1 VARWAEFS
9 RCLIS
14 VKTRYNSGLLRAGDG
29 RGAVTLTKLS
39 LSNPVAVVVACIL
52 VAIFGVLSL
61 TRLPIQMTPEI
72 ARPEITVMTPW
83 RASAPNEIESEIIEP
98 QEDVL
103 RSIPGLL
110 KMASSANY
118 GNGYI
123 NLQFAIGSDM
133 NRALIEVMNRL
144 NQVPRYPVDAD
155 EPVISLGGE
164 DFDKVIAWWAITA
177 KPGNTRPVESYQDL
191 IEDTVIT
198 QLERVPGVSR
208 VGSFGGRQ
216 HEVRITFDPF
226 KAANIGLD
234 LTGVARQLGNNADVS
249 AGLNEVGRREYTLR
263 FSGRYDVESLGDLV
277 LEWRD
282 GRPVLLRDVARVEMA
297 MVDATNVLHQN
308 GGPSIALFA
317 IPESGTNV
325 YEVMDGLKAA
335 VADLAA
341 NELERAGLQI
351 FQDADDTVY
360 ISDSV
365 GMVRNNLLLG
375 VTLAVVV
382 LWWFLRKFRA
392 TLIVAL
398 SIPLCLLMAFMVL
411 DFGGRSLN
419 IISLAGLAFA
429 TGMVLDAAI
438 VVLENIFRQRE
449 AGLGG
454 NEASMRGV
462 SQVWG
467 ALLASTATTVAIF
480 MPVVFLQ
487 NEAGQL
493 FSDLAIT
500 ISAAVVASL
509 LVAVTVLPTAAANWI
524 KGEAIDDHH
533 RHWWRWVTSHIMT
546 WTDTPRRRWT
556 WVAVLTVVP
565 AAVALAL
572 LPSADYLPEGKK
584 NFVMGFMVTPPG
596 MGTQTAG
603 EELVDVIDQRLLPYL
618 RGEKEPQIRS
628 YFLGT
633 AKSWGTFMGGEA
645 VEDDDVEELIRVF
658 NQEIMRGFPDMFG
671 FAGRDPIFGGSR
683 GGRKIDIDL
692 SADSFESL
700 LGAGRAG
707 FFAVMQALPD
717 ANVRPIPELELAEPE
732 LRLIPDD
739 RKIAEVG
746 WTRADVAT
754 VVRAMGDG
762 AFLGEYF
769 DGRRR
774 FNVVVRAESWYS
786 PEELAALPVATASG
800 DVLTIGELTRVT
812 RTAGPAKIRRIDR
825 KRTLTLEVTPPP
837 TMAMEEALDIIRA
850 QVAPAIQALMPE
862 DGTVRYRGTAE
873 ALDEAL
879 TSMAGSFL
887 LAVVILYLL
896 ISALFRSFRD
906 SLLVITTIPM
916 ATVGGVIALRVVDLA
931 LGASGGQQM
940 DLLTMIGFIILLGL
954 VVNNAILLVYRARDA
969 EREGMSRRDAVESA
983 VRLRLRPILMSTT
996 TSVFG
1001 MLPLMLMPG
1010 AGTELYRGM
1019 ASVIVGGMLV
1029 STLFTLIL
1037 LPSLLRMNEEYKPA
1051 TNLVPE
1057 AA

>member
-1 VARWAEFS
+1 M
-9 RCLIS
+9 
-14 VKTRYNSGLLRAGDG
+14 
-29 RGAVTLTKLS
+29 TLTKIS
-39 LSNPVAVVVACIL
+39 LSNPVAVIVACIL
-52 VAIFGVLSL
+52 VAIFGVISL
-61 TRLPIQMTPEI
+61 TRLPIQMTPDI
-72 ARPEITVMTPW
+72 SRPEITISTGW

-110 KMASSANY
+110 KMQSSANY
-118 GNGYI
+118 GRSYI
-123 NLQFAIGSDM
+123 NLQFVIGTDM

-144 NQVPRYPVDAD
+144 NQVPRYPVDAT
-155 EPVISLGGE
+155 EPVIRVGGE
-164 DFDKVIAWWAITA
+164 NFDKIIAWWAVMPG
-177 KPGNTRPVESYQDL
+177 PGNSRPIESYQDF

-198 QLERVPGVSR
+198 RLERVPGVSQ
-208 VGSFGGRQ
+208 VGSFGGRK

-234 LTGVARQLGNNADVS
+234 ITGIASRLGSNADVS
-249 AGLNEVGRREYTLR
+249 AGLNEVGRRDYIVR
-263 FSGRYDVESLGDLV
+263 FSGKYEINALGELV
-277 LEWRD
+277 LEWRN
-282 GRPVLLRDVARVEMA
+282 GKPVLLRDVARVEKV

-308 GGPSIALFA
+308 GGPSIAVNVM
-317 IPESGTNV
+317 PESGVNV
-325 YEVMDGLKAA
+325 YQVMSDLKAA
-335 VADLAA
+335 VADLEA
-341 NELERAGLQI
+341 NELKRAGLI
-351 FQDADDTVY
+351 IEQDADDTVY
-360 ISDSV
+360 ISASV

-375 VTLAVVV
+375 VSLAIIV

-392 TLIVAL
+392 TVIVAL
-398 SIPLCLLMAFMVL
+398 SIPLCLLLAFMVL
-411 DFGGRSLN
+411 NFTGRTLN

-449 AGLGG
+449 AGLQGDA
-454 NEASMRGV
+454 ASMRGV
-462 SQVWG
+462 TQVWG

-480 MPVVFLQ
+480 MPVIFLE

-493 FSDLAIT
+493 FSDLAVT

-533 RHWWRWVTSHIMT
+533 RSWWHWVTSHIMS
-546 WTDTPRRRWT
+546 WTSTPRKRWT
-556 WVAVLTVVP
+556 WVGSLTIAPVLI
-565 AAVALAL
+565 ALML
-572 LPSADYLPEGKK
+572 IPSADYLPEGKK
-584 NFVMGFMVTPPG
+584 NFIMGFMVTPPG
-596 MGTQTAG
+596 MGMQTAG
-603 EELVDVIDQRLLPYL
+603 DELVDVIDGRLAPYL
-618 RGEKEPQIRS
+618 SGEKQPQLRN
-628 YFLGT
+628 YFLGS
-633 AKSWGTFMGGEA
+633 AKAWGTFIGGQA
-645 VEDDDVEELIRVF
+645 VNDDEVDELLGVF
-658 NQEIMRGFPDMFG
+658 NSEIMTGFPDTFG
-671 FAGRDPIFGGSR
+671 FASRDPIFGGSR
-683 GGRKIDIDL
+683 GGRMIEIDL
-692 SADSFESL
+692 SANSFASL
-700 LGAGRAG
+700 LDAGRAG
-707 FFAVMQALPD
+707 FFAVTEALPGSS
-717 ANVRPIPELELAEPE
+717 VRPVPGLELAEPE
-732 LRLIPDD
+732 IRLIPDD
-739 RKIAEVG
+739 RKIAEAG
-746 WTRADVAT
+746 WSRSNVAT

-769 DGRRR
+769 DGNRR
-774 FNVVVRAESWYS
+774 FDVVMRAEGWYS

-800 DVLTIGELTRVT
+800 EILAVGELAQVT
-812 RTAGPAKIRRIDR
+812 RTAGPSQIRRIDR

-837 TMAMEEALDIIRA
+837 SMAMEEALDIIREK
-850 QVAPAIQALMPE
+850 VSPAIMGSMPP
-862 DGTVRYRGTAE
+862 DGTIKYRGTAE

-879 TSMAGSFL
+879 TSMTGSFI

-916 ATVGGVIALRVVDLA
+916 ATVGGIVSLRIVDLA
-931 LGASGGQQM
+931 LFASGGQKM
-940 DLLTMIGFIILLGL
+940 DLLTMIGFVILLGL

-996 TSVFG
+996 TSIFG

-1037 LPSLLRMNEEYKPA
+1037 LPSLLRMNEDLKPA
-1051 TNLVPE
+1051 ANLVPDT
-1057 AA
+1057 A

>member
-1 VARWAEFS
+1 M
-9 RCLIS
+9 
-14 VKTRYNSGLLRAGDG
+14 
-29 RGAVTLTKLS
+29 TLTKIS

-52 VAIFGVLSL
+52 IAIFGVLSL
-61 TRLPIQMTPEI
+61 TRLPIQMTPDI
-72 ARPEITVMTPW
+72 SRPEISITTPW

-110 KMASSANY
+110 KMQASANY
-118 GNGYI
+118 GWGSI
-123 NLQFAIGSDM
+123 NLQFVIGTDM

-144 NQVPRYPVDAD
+144 NQVPRYPVDAE
-155 EPVISLGGE
+155 EPVIKLGGD
-164 DFDKVIAWWAITA
+164 DFDKIIAWWAVTP
-177 KPGNTRPVESYQDL
+177 KPGNSRPIESYQDFL
-191 IEDTVIT
+191 DDTVIT
-198 QLERVPGVSR
+198 RLERVPGVAQ
-208 VGSFGGRQ
+208 VGSFGGRK
-216 HEVRITFDPF
+216 HEIRITFDPF

-234 LTGVARQLGNNADVS
+234 LTGISSQLGSNTDVS
-249 AGLNEVGRREYTLR
+249 GGLNEVGRREYTLR
-263 FSGRYDVESLGDLV
+263 FSGKYEISSLGDLV

-282 GRPVLLRDVARVEMA
+282 GKPILLRDVARVEKV

-308 GGPSIALFA
+308 GGPSIAINV
-317 IPESGTNV
+317 IPESGVNV
-325 YEVMDGLKAA
+325 YEVMANLKET

-341 NELERAGLQI
+341 NELERAGLSI
-351 FQDADDTVY
+351 EQDADDTVY
-360 ISDSV
+360 ISASV

-375 VTLAVVV
+375 ISLAIAV

-411 DFGGRSLN
+411 DYAGRTLN

-449 AGLGG
+449 AGILG
-454 NEASMRGV
+454 NEASMKGV
-462 SQVWG
+462 TQVWG

-480 MPVVFLQ
+480 MPVIFLQ

-493 FSDLAIT
+493 FSDLAVT

-533 RHWWRWVTSHIMT
+533 RNWWRWATSHIMS
-546 WTDTPRRRWT
+546 WTETPRKRWA
-556 WVAVLTVVP
+556 WVGTLTVTPIFIV
-565 AAVALAL
+565 LLL
-572 LPSADYLPEGKK
+572 LPPADYLPEGKK
-584 NFVMGFMVTPPG
+584 NFIMGFMVTAPG
-596 MGTQTAG
+596 MGVQTASD
-603 EELVDVIDQRLLPYL
+603 ELVEVINGRLAPYL
-618 RGEKEPQIRS
+618 SGEKQPHLRN
-628 YFLGT
+628 YFLGSS
-633 AKSWGTFMGGEA
+633 KGWGTFVGGET
-645 VEDDDVEELIRVF
+645 VHDEDVDEMIAVF
-658 NQEIMRGFPDMFG
+658 NQEIMTGFPDTFG

-683 GGRKIDIDL
+683 GGRKIAIDM
-692 SADSFESL
+692 SASSFESL
-700 LGAGRAG
+700 LDAGKAG
-707 FFAVMQALPD
+707 FFAVTEAMPG
-717 ANVRPIPELELAEPE
+717 ANILPIPGLELAEPE
-732 LRLIPDD
+732 IRLIPND

-746 WTRADVAT
+746 WNRSRMAT

-769 DGRRR
+769 DGTRRYY
-774 FNVVVRAESWYS
+774 VVMRAEGWNT
-786 PEELAALPVATASG
+786 PEELAALPVATANG
-800 DVLTIGELTRVT
+800 TIQTIGELTRVT
-812 RTAGPAKIRRIDR
+812 RTAGPSKIRRIDR
-825 KRTLTLEVTPPP
+825 KRTLTLDVTPPP
-837 TMAMEEALDIIRA
+837 DMAMEEALDIIKA
-850 QVAPAIQALMPE
+850 EVAPVILAGMPE
-862 DGTVRYRGTAE
+862 DGTVKYRGTAE

-879 TSMAGSFL
+879 TSMLGSFI

-906 SLLVITTIPM
+906 SLLVILTIPM
-916 ATVGGVIALRVVDLA
+916 ATVGGILALRLVDLA
-931 LGASGGQQM
+931 LFASGGQQM
-940 DLLTMIGFIILLGL
+940 DLLTMIGFVILLGL

-969 EREGMSRRDAVESA
+969 EREGMSRRDSVESA

-996 TSVFG
+996 TSIFG

-1019 ASVIVGGMLV
+1019 AAVIVGGMLV

-1037 LPSLLRMNEEYKPA
+1037 LPSLLRMHEEHFPA
-1051 TNLVPE
+1051 ANLLPE
-1057 AA
+1057 AT

>member
-1 VARWAEFS
+1 M
-9 RCLIS
+9 
-14 VKTRYNSGLLRAGDG
+14 
-29 RGAVTLTKLS
+29 TLTKIS

-52 VAIFGVLSL
+52 VAIFGILSL
-61 TRLPIQMTPEI
+61 DRLPIQMTPDI
-72 ARPEITVMTPW
+72 SRPEISVWTIW
-83 RASAPNEIESEIIEP
+83 RASAPIEIESEIIEP

-110 KMASSANY
+110 RMQSSANY
-118 GNGYI
+118 GRSSI
-123 NLQFAIGSDM
+123 NLQFDIGMDM

-144 NQVPRYPVDAD
+144 NQVPRYPVDAQ
-155 EPVISLGGE
+155 EPIISLGGD
-164 DFDKVIAWWAITA
+164 DFDKVIAWFAVTA
-177 KPGNTRPVESYQDL
+177 KPGNDRPIDSYQDY
-191 IEDTVIT
+191 IEDNVIT
-198 QLERVPGVSR
+198 RLERVPGISR

-234 LTGVARQLGNNADVS
+234 LTGISDELGANADVS

-263 FSGRYDVESLGDLV
+263 FSGKYDVASLGDLV
-277 LEWRD
+277 LEWRE
-282 GRPVLLRDVARVEMA
+282 GKPILLRDVARVEMA
-297 MVDATNVLHQN
+297 MVDTTNILHQN
-308 GGPSIALFA
+308 GGASIAIYV
-317 IPESGTNV
+317 IPESGVNI
-325 YEVMDGLKAA
+325 YRIMDKLKAT
-335 VADLAA
+335 VEELKA
-341 NELERAGLQI
+341 NELERARLDME
-351 FQDADDTVY
+351 QDADDTIY
-360 ISDSV
+360 ISASV
-365 GMVRNNLLLG
+365 GMVRNNLMLG
-375 VTLAVVV
+375 VSLAVVV

-398 SIPLCLLMAFMVL
+398 SIPICLLIAFMVL
-411 DFGGRSLN
+411 DFSGRTLN

-449 AGLGG
+449 AGLDGD
-454 NEASMRGV
+454 EASMRGV

-480 MPVVFLQ
+480 MPVIFLQ

-493 FSDLAIT
+493 FSDLAVT

-533 RHWWRWVTSHIMT
+533 RSWWHWVTSHIMS
-546 WTDTPRRRWT
+546 WTDSPRRRWT
-556 WVAVLTVVP
+556 WVGLLTLTPVV
-565 AAVALAL
+565 VALL
-572 LPSADYLPEGKK
+572 LIPPADYLPEGKK
-584 NFVMGFMVTPPG
+584 NFIMGFMITAPG
-596 MGTQTAG
+596 MGMETAG
-603 EELVDVIDQRLLPYL
+603 EELVEVLDGRLAPYL
-618 RGEKEPQIRS
+618 SGEKQPQLKN

-633 AKSWGTFMGGEA
+633 AKGWGSFIGGEA
-645 VEDDDVEELIRVF
+645 VNDDEVDELIGVF
-658 NQEIMRGFPDMFG
+658 NSEIMTGFPDTFG
-671 FAGRDPIFGGSR
+671 FAGRDPIFGGHR
-683 GGRKIDIDL
+683 AGRKIDIDL
-692 SADSFESL
+692 SADSFDSL
-700 LGAGRAG
+700 LDAGRAG
-707 FFAVMQALPD
+707 FFAVMQALPE
-717 ANVRPIPELELAEPE
+717 ANVRPEPGLELAEPE
-732 LRLIPDD
+732 IRLIPDD

-746 WTRADVAT
+746 WNRSRMAT

-769 DGRRR
+769 DGNRRY
-774 FNVVVRAESWYS
+774 NVVMRAENWYS
-786 PEELAALPVATASG
+786 PEELGALPVATANG
-800 DVLTIGELTRVT
+800 EVLAINELARVT
-812 RTAGPAKIRRIDR
+812 RTAGPSNIRRIDR
-825 KRTLTLEVTPPP
+825 KRTLTLRVTPPP
-837 TMAMEEALDIIRA
+837 DMAMEVALDIIKRE
-850 QVAPAIQALMPE
+850 VAPVLLDKMPE
-862 DGTVRYRGTAE
+862 DGIVKYRGTAE

-879 TSMAGSFL
+879 DSMSGSFI

-906 SLLVITTIPM
+906 SLLVIMTIPM
-916 ATVGGVIALRVVDLA
+916 ATVGGIIALRLVDLA
-931 LGASGGQQM
+931 LFASGGQNM

-996 TSVFG
+996 TSIFG

-1029 STLFTLIL
+1029 STLFTLVL
-1037 LPSLLRMNEEYKPA
+1037 LPSLLRMNEELNPA
-1051 TNLVPE
+1051 ANLVPDP
-1057 AA
+1057 A

>member
-1 VARWAEFS
+1 MI
-9 RCLIS
+9 L
-14 VKTRYNSGLLRAGDG
+14 TRLA
-29 RGAVTLTKLS
+29 

-52 VAIFGVLSL
+52 ITIFGVISL
-61 TRLPIQMTPEI
+61 FRLPIQMTPDI
-72 ARPEITVMTPW
+72 ARPEISIWTPW

-110 KMASSANY
+110 RMQSAANY
-118 GNGYI
+118 GTGSI
-123 NLQFAIGSDM
+123 NLQFEIGTDM

-155 EPVISLGGE
+155 EPVISLGG
-164 DFDKVIAWWAITA
+164 DNFDKVIAWWAITA
-177 KPGNTRPVESYQDL
+177 RPGNTRPVESYGDF
-191 IEDTVIT
+191 IDDTVIT
-198 QLERVPGVSR
+198 RLERVAGVSR
-208 VGSFGGRQ
+208 VGSFGGRP

-226 KAANIGLD
+226 KTANIGVD
-234 LTGVARQLGNNADVS
+234 LTDVASQLGNNADVS

-263 FSGRYDVESLGDLV
+263 FSGKYDVEALGDLV
-277 LEWRD
+277 LEWRG
-282 GRPVLLRDVARVEMA
+282 GRPILLRDVASVDME

-308 GGPSIALFA
+308 GSASIALFV
-317 IPESGTNV
+317 IPEAGVNV
-325 YEVMDGLKAA
+325 YEVMGDLKAA

-341 NELERAGLQI
+341 NELDRAGLEI
-351 FQDADDTVY
+351 YQDADDTVY
-360 ISDSV
+360 ISESI

-375 VTLAVVV
+375 ITLAVVV

-398 SIPLCLLMAFMVL
+398 SIPLSLLIAFLVL
-411 DFGGRSLN
+411 DYGGRTLN

-449 AGLGG
+449 AGLEGDPASLRGG
-454 NEASMRGV
+454 

-480 MPVVFLQ
+480 MPVIFLQ

-493 FSDLAIT
+493 FADLAVT
-500 ISAAVVASL
+500 ISAAVSASL
-509 LVAVTVLPTAAANWI
+509 LVAVTVLPTAASNWI

-533 RHWWRWVTSHIMT
+533 KRWWRWVTSHIMT

-556 WVAVLTVVP
+556 WVTVLT
-565 AAVALAL
+565 AAPLLVGLLL
-572 LPSADYLPEGKK
+572 LPSADYLPEGQK

-596 MGTQTAG
+596 MGTQTAQD
-603 EELVDVIDQRLLPYL
+603 ELVDVIDERLLPYL
-618 RGEKEPQIRS
+618 EGEKQPQMKS
-628 YFLGT
+628 YFLGS
-633 AKSWGTFMGGEA
+633 AKAWGTFIGGEA
-645 VEDDDVEELIRVF
+645 VNDDEVDDLIRVF
-658 NQEIMRGFPDMFG
+658 NTEIMTGFPDTFG

-692 SADSFESL
+692 SAESFESL
-700 LGAGRAG
+700 LDAGRAG
-707 FFAVMQALPD
+707 FFAVMQALPE
-717 ANVRPIPELELAEPE
+717 ATIRPVPGLELAEPE
-732 LRLIPDD
+732 IRLIPDD

-746 WTRADVAT
+746 WNRSRVAT
-754 VVRAMGDG
+754 AVRAMGDG

-769 DGRRR
+769 DGTRRY
-774 FNVVVRAESWYS
+774 NVVMRAQSWYS
-786 PEELAALPVATASG
+786 PEELGALPVATSDG
-800 DVLTIGELTRVT
+800 SVLTIGELTRVT
-812 RTAGPAKIRRIDR
+812 RTAGPSNIRRIDR
-825 KRTLTLEVTPPP
+825 QRTLTLEVTPPP
-837 TMAMEEALDIIRA
+837 QMAMEEALDIIKE
-850 QVAPAIQALMPE
+850 QVAPAIQASMPAG
-862 DGTVRYRGTAE
+862 GTVKYRGTAE

-879 TSMAGSFL
+879 TSMSGSFL
-887 LAVVILYLL
+887 LAIVILYLL

-906 SLLVITTIPM
+906 SLLVLMTIPM
-916 ATVGGVIALRVVDLA
+916 ATVGGIVALRAVDLA
-931 LGASGGQQM
+931 LFASGGQQM
-940 DLLTMIGFIILLGL
+940 DLLTMIGFVILLGL

-996 TSVFG
+996 TSIFG

-1019 ASVIVGGMLV
+1019 AAVIVGGMLV

-1037 LPSLLRMNEEYKPA
+1037 LPSLLRIHEERRPA
-1051 TNLVPE
+1051 ASLVP
-1057 AA
+1057 

>member
-1 VARWAEFS
+1 MI
-9 RCLIS
+9 L
-14 VKTRYNSGLLRAGDG
+14 VKTRYNLRLAPE
-29 RGAVTLTKLS
+29 RSWASAMTLTNLS

-52 VAIFGVLSL
+52 VVIFGALSL
-61 TRLPIQMTPEI
+61 MRLPIQMTPEI
-72 ARPEITVMTPW
+72 SRPEISVMTPW
-83 RASAPNEIESEIIEP
+83 RASAPNEVESEIIEP

-110 KMASSANY
+110 KMQSSANY
-118 GNGYI
+118 GMGSI
-123 NLQFAIGSDM
+123 NLQFEIGTEM
-133 NRALIEVMNRL
+133 NRALIEVLNRL

-155 EPVISLGGE
+155 EPVISVGGD

-177 KPGNTRPVESYQDL
+177 KPGNTRPVESYEDFV
-191 IEDTVIT
+191 EDTVIT
-198 QLERVPGVSR
+198 RMERVAGVSR

-234 LTGVARQLGNNADVS
+234 LTGIAAQLGNNADVS

-263 FSGRYDVESLGDLV
+263 FSGKYEVDALGDLV
-277 LEWRD
+277 LEWRQ
-282 GRPVLLRDVARVEMA
+282 GRPILLRDIARVEMA

-308 GGPSIALFA
+308 GGPSIAMFV
-317 IPESGTNV
+317 IPESGVNV
-325 YEVMDGLKAA
+325 YEVMGELKAA

-341 NELERAGLQI
+341 NELDRAGLQI
-351 FQDADDTVY
+351 YQDADDTVY
-360 ISDSV
+360 ISDSI

-375 VTLAVVV
+375 VSLAVVV

-392 TLIVAL
+392 TVIVAL
-398 SIPLCLLMAFMVL
+398 AIPLCLLLAFMIL
-411 DFGGRSLN
+411 DFTGRTLN

-449 AGLGG
+449 AGREG

-480 MPVVFLQ
+480 MPVIFLQ

-493 FSDLAIT
+493 FSDLAVT

-533 RHWWRWVTSHIMT
+533 RNWWRWVTSHIMT
-546 WTDTPRRRWT
+546 WTETPRRRWT
-556 WVAVLTVVP
+556 WIAGLTLVPAVIAVLLIP
-565 AAVALAL
+565 
-572 LPSADYLPEGKK
+572 PADYLPEGKK

-596 MGTQTAG
+596 MGTETARD
-603 EELVDVIDQRLLPYL
+603 ELVEIIDGRLNPYL
-618 RGEKEPQIRS
+618 LGEKHPQIKS
-628 YFLGT
+628 YFLGS
-633 AKSWGTFMGGEA
+633 AKGWGTFIGGEA
-645 VEDDDVEELIRVF
+645 VHDEEVDELIRVF
-658 NQEIMRGFPDMFG
+658 NTEIMTGFPDTFG

-683 GGRKIDIDL
+683 GSRKIDIDL

-700 LGAGRAG
+700 LDAGRAG
-707 FFAVMQALPD
+707 FYTVMQALPE
-717 ANVRPIPELELAEPE
+717 ATIRPVPGLELAEPE
-732 LRLIPDD
+732 IRLIPDD

-746 WTRADVAT
+746 WNRTQVAT

-769 DGRRR
+769 DGSRRY
-774 FNVVVRAESWYS
+774 NVVMRSEHWYS
-786 PEELAALPVATASG
+786 PEDLGALPVATANGS
-800 DVLTIGELTRVT
+800 VQTIGELARIT
-812 RTAGPAKIRRIDR
+812 RTAGPSNIRRIDR
-825 KRTLTLEVTPPP
+825 RRTLTLEVTPPP
-837 TMAMEEALDIIRA
+837 AMAMEEALDMIKE
-850 QVAPAIQALMPE
+850 QVAPAIQANMPE
-862 DGTVRYRGTAE
+862 GGTVRYRGTAE

-879 TSMAGSFL
+879 ASMAGSFA

-906 SLLVITTIPM
+906 SLLVIMTLPM
-916 ATVGGVIALRVVDLA
+916 ATVGGVVALRVVDLA
-931 LGASGGQQM
+931 LARSGGQQM
-940 DLLTMIGFIILLGL
+940 DLLTMIGFVILLGL

-1019 ASVIVGGMLV
+1019 AAVIVGGMLV

-1037 LPSLLRMNEEYKPA
+1037 LPSLLRIHEERVPA
-1051 TNLVPE
+1051 ANLVPN
-1057 AA
+1057 ATPAPAS

>member
-1 VARWAEFS
+1 
-9 RCLIS
+9 
-14 VKTRYNSGLLRAGDG
+14 
-29 RGAVTLTKLS
+29 
-39 LSNPVAVVVACIL
+39 
-52 VAIFGVLSL
+52 
-61 TRLPIQMTPEI
+61 MTPDI
-72 ARPEITVMTPW
+72 ARPEISIWTEW

-98 QEDVL
+98 QERVL

-110 KMASSANY
+110 RMQSTAQFGRAI
-118 GNGYI
+118 I
-123 NLQFAIGSDM
+123 NLQFVIDSDM

-144 NQVPRYPVDAD
+144 NQVPRYPVDAL

-164 DFDKVIAWWAITA
+164 DFDKVIAWFAITA
-177 KPGNTRPVESYQDL
+177 RQGNPKPIESYQDF
-191 IEDTVIT
+191 IDDTVIT
-198 QLERVPGVSR
+198 RIERVPGVSR
-208 VGSFGGRQ
+208 VGSFGGRK

-234 LTGVARQLGNNADVS
+234 LTEIASQLGENADVS

-263 FSGRYDVESLGDLV
+263 FSGKYDVSSLGELV
-277 LEWRD
+277 LEWRE
-282 GRPVLLRDVARVEMA
+282 GKPVLLRDVARVEMT

-308 GGPSIALFA
+308 GGPSVAIYV
-317 IPESGTNV
+317 IPESGVNV
-325 YEVMDGLKAA
+325 YEIMSNLKAS
-335 VADLAA
+335 VADLRE
-341 NELERAGLQI
+341 NELNWNNLDI
-351 FQDADDTVY
+351 SQDSDDTIY
-360 ISDSV
+360 ISASV

-375 VTLAVVV
+375 VSLAIVV

-398 SIPLCLLMAFMVL
+398 AIPLCLLMAFMVL
-411 DFGGRSLN
+411 DFTGRTLN

-449 AGLGG
+449 AGLSG

-480 MPVVFLQ
+480 MPVIFLQ

-493 FSDLAIT
+493 FSDLAVT

-509 LVAVTVLPTAAANWI
+509 LVAVTVLPTAAANWV

-533 RHWWRWVTSHIMT
+533 RSWWHWVTSHIMS
-546 WTDTPRRRWT
+546 WTGTPRKRWT
-556 WVAVLTVVP
+556 WVGILTAVPIVLAAFLVP
-565 AAVALAL
+565 
-572 LPSADYLPEGKK
+572 PADYLPEGKK
-584 NFVMGFMVTPPG
+584 NFIMGFMITAPG
-596 MGTQTAG
+596 MGMDTAG
-603 EELVDVIDQRLLPYL
+603 EELVNVIDGRLAPYL
-618 RGEKEPQIRS
+618 SGEKTPQIKS

-633 AKSWGTFMGGEA
+633 AKGWGSFIGGEA
-645 VEDDDVEELIRVF
+645 VHDDEVDELIGIF
-658 NQEIMRGFPDMFG
+658 NREIVAGFPDTFG
-671 FAGRDPIFGGSR
+671 FVGRDPIFGGSR

-692 SADSFESL
+692 SADSFDSL
-700 LGAGRAG
+700 LAAGRAG
-707 FFAVMQALPD
+707 FYTVMQALPE
-717 ANVRPIPELELAEPE
+717 ANVRPVPGLELAEPE
-732 LRLIPDD
+732 IRLIPND

-746 WTRADVAT
+746 WNRSRMAT

-769 DGRRR
+769 DGTRRYY
-774 FNVVVRAESWYS
+774 VVMRAENWYS
-786 PEELAALPVATASG
+786 PEELGALPVATANG
-800 DVLTIGELTRVT
+800 DVLALGELASVT
-812 RTAGPAKIRRIDR
+812 RTAGPSNIRRIDR

-837 TMAMEEALDIIRA
+837 DMAMEEALAIIKQ
-850 QVAPAIQALMPE
+850 QVAPRILDSMPKG
-862 DGTVRYRGTAE
+862 GTVRYRGTAE

-879 TSMAGSFL
+879 TSMTGSFI

-906 SLLVITTIPM
+906 SLLVVLTLPM
-916 ATVGGVIALRVVDLA
+916 ATVGGVVSLRLVDLA
-931 LGASGGQQM
+931 LFAGGGQQM
-940 DLLTMIGFIILLGL
+940 DLLTMIGFVILLGL

-996 TSVFG
+996 TSIFG

-1019 ASVIVGGMLV
+1019 AAVIVGGMLV
-1029 STLFTLIL
+1029 STVFTLIL
-1037 LPSLLRMNEEYKPA
+1037 LPSLLRMNEELKPA
-1051 TNLVPE
+1051 NKLLTEL
-1057 AA
+1057 A